1 MSRACLNVSLL
12 VIPLSLRRL
21 GSISIICNWQSGVR
35 NRNLRL
41 RREYYHSGWGEGMGI
56 KQLLGGCFAES
67 CRGRTKNGT
76 IFAILQ
82 YSQQV

>member
-1 MSRACLNVSLL
+1 
-12 VIPLSLRRL
+12 
-21 GSISIICNWQSGVR
+21 
-35 NRNLRL
+35 
-41 RREYYHSGWGEGMGI
+41 MGI